1 MNDHF
6 IVTDNFISIEVTYDI
21 IISCNNQL
29 ETKKNM
35 EICIATDNFISYN
48 NQLTTHN
55 IVYNLIIRN
64 NSKIIE
70 IYDQHLIGT
79 DNIIG

>member
-1 MNDHF
+1 MG
-6 IVTDNFISIEVTYDI
+6 
-21 IISCNNQL
+21 
-29 ETKKNM
+29 KNM

-48 NQLTTHN
+48 TQLTTHN
-55 IVYNLIIRN
+55 IVYNLIIGN

-79 DNIIG
+79 DNIIS